1 MNYLKRN
8 VKGVKM
14 SDSNL
19 NDDNKKNDNDQTSKK
34 TNNRDGIIDGIFA
47 LFELFSTYAKEQLS
61 AIIYKSLL
69 SPIESLKKSVS
80 AAILGAFLY
89 GTAAVFI
96 SISFI
101 LLLMEFFPKWIS
113 YLIVALILISIGLIL
128 NKRKTN

>member
-1 MNYLKRN
+1 
-8 VKGVKM
+8 M
-14 SDSNL
+14 SDSNS
-19 NDDNKKNDNDQTSKK
+19 NDDNKKNDNSRSDKK
-34 TNNRDGIIDGIFA
+34 NNRDGIIDSVFA

-61 AIIYKSLL
+61 SIVYKSLL

-89 GTAAVFI
+89 GAAAVFI

-113 YLIVALILISIGLIL
+113 YLIVALILISIGLML